1 MLLDWT
7 PSLMIY
13 DTGPILL
20 NALFCWGLVVVM
32 VCITYRQNPQP
43 IESIEQVGWGI

>member
-20 NALFCWGLVVVM
+20 NDFFRWGLVVVM